1 MGSSSFRKHLVLVF
15 GLLSLTLGLSLTALP
30 DSNLH
35 VIACDVGQGDAILI
49 TYKTNQ
55 ILIDGGPNNS
65 VLSCL
70 SRHMPFWDR
79 TLEMVILTHPQADH
93 FTGLIEVFR
102 RYDVQTFLENDVP
115 ASAQSYQLL
124 KSQVGGGGIS
134 TIRPAVGQRYRLG
147 LIHLDVL
154 NPPHDFISK
163 DLNDY
168 SIVINLTYGGF
179 KAIFPGDVEG
189 NMDSHLLG
197 SNLLGHVNYLKVNHH
212 GSKNGLTKSILE
224 VLRPEIAVISAG
236 KNNRFGHPHTETLDL
251 LNSYG
256 VKILRTDQMGDV
268 EILSNGKSFWVK

>member
-30 DSNLH
+30 DGNLH

-134 TIRPAVGQRYRLG
+134 TIRPAVSQRYRLG

-154 NPPHDFISK
+154 NPPQDFISK
-163 DLNDY
+163 NLNDY
-168 SIVINLTYGGF
+168 SIVINLTYGEF
-179 KAIFPGDVEG
+179 KAIFTGDVEG
-189 NMDSHLLG
+189 NMDSHLLDSG
-197 SNLLGHVNYLKVNHH
+197 LLGPVNYLKVNHH
-212 GSKNGLTKSILE
+212 GSKNGLTKSILDA
-224 VLRPEIAVISAG
+224 LKPEIAVISAG

-256 VKILRTDQMGDV
+256 VKILRTDQMGAV
-268 EILSNGKSFWVK
+268 EILSDGDRWWYR